1 MRNVECGRSSLL
13 KQISDPVEKLETMM
27 EMGNE
32 IPVIPAGAKPV
43 EIKGCASRVYV
54 YRDSDNKLYGE
65 ADSAIVRGVLSV
77 LFEMA
82 EGKTAEQVRES
93 DLRGQLQQLELNLGA
108 GRMNGADSIIRFL
121 ES

>member
-1 MRNVECGRSSLL
+1 MKTELL
-13 KQISDPVEKLETMM
+13 KLIPDPVERLETMM

-32 IPVIPAGAKPV
+32 VIPPPENVAPT

-54 YRDSDNKLYGE
+54 YRDPDNKLYGG
-65 ADSAIVRGVLSV
+65 ADSAIVRGMLSV

-82 EGKTAEQVRES
+82 EGKTAEEIREA
-93 DLRGQLQQLELNLGA
+93 DLRGQFKQLELNLGA
-108 GRMNGADSIIRFL
+108 GRMNGADNIIRFL